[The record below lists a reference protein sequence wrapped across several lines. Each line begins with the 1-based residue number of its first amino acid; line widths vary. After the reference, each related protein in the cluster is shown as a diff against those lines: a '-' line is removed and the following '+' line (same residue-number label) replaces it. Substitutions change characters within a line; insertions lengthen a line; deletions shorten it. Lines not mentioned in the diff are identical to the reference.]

1 MWRRNFVVLICLTL
15 VASGAEHPFLCL
27 WNLCICSLE
36 KYLLTSFVYFLIG
49 LFVFLEWSRM
59 NSLYILEI
67 KPLSD
72 TPLANMF
79 SHIVGS
85 LFILLMFSLPM
96 QKLLILMRSLLLI
109 NCFKSLALKN
119 ISVNILLHA
128 ISQLLLP
135 MFSSWTFM
143 VSCMTYLSLL
153 SILNLF
159 FCLV

>member
-1 MWRRNFVVLICLTL
+1 MVLICLTL

-67 KPLSD
+67 KPLFVVSFS
-72 TPLANMF
+72 NIF
-79 SHIVGS
+79 SHKIDS

-119 ISVNILLHA
+119 ISVNILLHG
-128 ISQLLLP
+128 ISQILLP
-135 MFSSWTFM
+135 MFSSKTFV
-143 VSCMTYLSLL
+143 VSQLY
-153 SILNLF
+153 
-159 FCLV
+159 